1 MVALGAVV
9 MILLQLVVTN
19 CSTSYFA
26 EDVVQGGARRGGS
39 REGRNGSRIG
49 GGGGGEED
57 TGDWRAEILW
67 LARQPEA
74 VEWVTGV
81 RRRIHE
87 HPELA
92 YEEFETSRLIR
103 AELDR
108 MGVEYRFPLAGT
120 GLVATIG
127 TGDPPFVALR
137 ADMDALPIQ
146 VHVNP
151 PFLHF
156 LIDRLS

>member
-1 MVALGAVV
+1 ML
-9 MILLQLVVTN
+9 LLQLVVTN

-26 EDVVQGGARRGGS
+26 KDVVHGVARRGGS
-39 REGRNGSRIG
+39 REGRNRSTIG
-49 GGGGGEED
+49 GVEED

-81 RRRIHE
+81 RRRIHQ

-92 YEEFETSRLIR
+92 YEELETSRLIR
-103 AELDR
+103 AELDQ

-127 TGDPPFVALR
+127 TGGPPFVALR

-146 VHVNP
+146 VYLNP

-156 LIDRLS
+156 FD